1 MKVMENEKVS
11 ALLSGQREK
20 LGLSADEIS
29 RRTFIR
35 RSYID
40 AIDRG
45 DYKVIPDPV
54 YTKGFIRNYAKA
66 VGLSGDALVRQW
78 VREEGGAAPKTAV
91 SPKKRPLHEIPRTAD
106 VAVRATGKRP
116 LNKVEWA
123 IIAAA
128 VLLVVLLWVRF
139 FYL

>member
-1 MKVMENEKVS
+1 MDNEKVS
-11 ALLSGQREK
+11 ALLAGQREK

-29 RRTFIR
+29 RRTCIR

-78 VREEGGAAPKTAV
+78 VREEGSGSTKPAV
-91 SPKKRPLHEIPRTAD
+91 SPKKQPLHEISRTAD
-106 VAVRATGKRP
+106 VAGRPEGKRP

-128 VLLVVLLWVRF
+128 VLLAVLLWLWL

>member
-1 MKVMENEKVS
+1 MDNEKVS
-11 ALLSGQREK
+11 ALLAGQREK

-29 RRTFIR
+29 RRTCIR

-40 AIDRG
+40 AIERG
-45 DYKVIPDPV
+45 NYKVIPDPV

-78 VREEGGAAPKTAV
+78 VREEGGADPKPAV
-91 SPKKRPLHEIPRTAD
+91 SKEKRPLHEIPRTAD
-106 VAVRATGKRP
+106 VAVRSTGKRP
-116 LNKVEWA
+116 LNTVEWT

-128 VLLVVLLWVRF
+128 VLLAALLWLWL